1 MGCRSECFRLI
12 TVAVAAAL
20 IGAAI
25 SLIVAFIIVR
35 SIKPRLVEYVT
46 APLIGQTLDF
56 WDDPLDE
63 CRGVDI
69 AIRSV
74 NAARKAG
81 RTPDL
86 SIVDRL
92 PGHHAISRGIRV
104 QRINVRTIL
113 CEGIAER
120 FAHVRVVDRRSPLFL
135 HDGYVTDDRVVP
147 AGLQTAR

>member
-1 MGCRSECFRLI
+1 MGCRSGCFRLI
-12 TVAVAAAL
+12 GVAAAVVL
-20 IGAAI
+20 IAAAI
-25 SLIVAFIIVR
+25 SLIAAFIVVR

-46 APLIGQTLDF
+46 APVIGQTLDF

-74 NAARKAG
+74 TDARRAG
-81 RTPDL
+81 RTPNL

-92 PGHHAISRGIRV
+92 PGHHAILRGIRV

-113 CEGIAER
+113 CEGITER
-120 FAHVRVVDRRSPLFL
+120 FAHVRVVDERSPLFL
-135 HDGYVTDDRVVP
+135 REGYVTDDRIIP
-147 AGLQTAR
+147 AGPQTAR